1 MHATSAAAHILA
13 CPAAHTSAH
22 PPPTPHGRALARGA
36 AGLQFSARV
45 SVTGEFDLLMFIV

>member
-22 PPPTPHGRALARGA
+22 APPTPHGRALARGA